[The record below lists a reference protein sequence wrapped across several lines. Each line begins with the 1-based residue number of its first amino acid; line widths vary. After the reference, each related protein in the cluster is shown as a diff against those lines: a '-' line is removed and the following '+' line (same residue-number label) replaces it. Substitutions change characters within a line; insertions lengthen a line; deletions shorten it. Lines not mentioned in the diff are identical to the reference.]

1 MQTVCLKM
9 ENNLLKEIDSKIKS
23 NRYSTR
29 TEFIRDAIRDKL
41 SQLEKDEA
49 IRNLEKLKGSI
60 KRKSKIS
67 YEKARELA
75 FKEHTKRFDINLK

>member
-1 MQTVCLKM
+1 M
-9 ENNLLKEIDSKIKS
+9 ENSLLKEIDSKITS
-23 NRYSTR
+23 FRYSTR

-49 IRNLEKLKGSI
+49 IRKLEKLKGSL
-60 KRKSKIS
+60 KGKAKMS

-75 FKEHTKRFDINLK
+75 FKEIAKELNVDLK